1 MQLLTRFALGPGVGL
16 GRQEEAAGLA
26 LQPGTDPQ
34 LGVAVTRGGIDV
46 IDAMPK
52 KHLERAVRSRLGDLR
67 ERGGAE
73 DRAGAGVSGAVW
85 PGPAEGKS
93 RNCHTKRLFHRGP
106 SAL

>member
-52 KHLERAVRSRLGDLR
+52 KHLERPVRSRLSDLR

-73 DRAGAGVSGAVW
+73 DRAGAGVSG
-85 PGPAEGKS
+85 PAEGKS
-93 RNCHTKRLFHRGP
+93 RNCHTKRLFLRGP
-106 SAL
+106 STL